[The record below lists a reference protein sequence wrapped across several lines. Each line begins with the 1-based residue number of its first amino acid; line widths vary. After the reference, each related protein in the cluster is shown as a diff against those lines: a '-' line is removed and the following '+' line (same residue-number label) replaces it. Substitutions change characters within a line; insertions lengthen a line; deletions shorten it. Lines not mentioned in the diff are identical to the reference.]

1 MNKPNVMVKRGR
13 SCSAVLLLGALA
25 TGCQLAWA
33 GDFDC
38 MIKPRQVVD
47 IRAGAQGLIE
57 RITVQRGDAVRAGQV
72 LVVLDSGYDQA
83 TADLAR
89 YRSTMEGTLK
99 SSQSRVEFAAMKL
112 SRREKLVADNFVS
125 AQDRDEAATEK
136 RLAEAQVVEAR
147 DNQKISEFEYRRAQE
162 QLRLRSVRSPFNG
175 VVVDRL
181 MNPGEL
187 ADTSDGKKIILKLAD
202 ISVLQVE
209 VLLPVA
215 AFGKVRHGSVYD
227 VSPEPPIGGK
237 YAAKVK
243 IIDKVFDPGSG
254 TFGAVLEINNHDQK
268 LPAGV
273 KCRVSIPEVSSAKRV
288 G

>member
-1 MNKPNVMVKRGR
+1 MRKFSKF
-13 SCSAVLLLGALA
+13 LLLPVLPVLA
-25 TGCQLAWA
+25 VVPHLAWA

-38 MIKPRQVVD
+38 MIKPRQVVE
-47 IRAGAQGLIE
+47 IRPGSQGLIE
-57 RITVQRGDAVRAGQV
+57 RITVQRGDTVKAGQV

-83 TADLAR
+83 TAELAK
-89 YRSTMEGTLK
+89 YRATMEGALK

-112 SRREKLVADNFVS
+112 SRREKLVANNFVS

-147 DNQKISEFEYRRAQE
+147 DNQKISEYEYKRALE
-162 QLRLRSVRSPFNG
+162 QLRLRTVKSPFNG

-187 ADTSDGKKIILKLAD
+187 ADTGDAKKIILKLAD

-215 AFGKVRHGSVYD
+215 AYGKIRIGSSYD
-227 VSPEPPIGGK
+227 VSPESPIGGK
-237 YAAKVK
+237 YLAKVK

-254 TFGAVLEINNHDQK
+254 TFGAVLEVNNHDQM
-268 LPAGV
+268 LPAGI
-273 KCRVSIPEVSSAKRV
+273 KCKVSIPDIASALR
-288 G
+288 GG